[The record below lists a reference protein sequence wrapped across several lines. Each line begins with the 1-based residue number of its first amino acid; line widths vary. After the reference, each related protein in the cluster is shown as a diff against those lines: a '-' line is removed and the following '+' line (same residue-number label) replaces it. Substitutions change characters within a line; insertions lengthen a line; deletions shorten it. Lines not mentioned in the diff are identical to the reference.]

1 MCVILYRLVHM
12 YMLMYIGNDDI
23 IVYKSGGVIGVF
35 WCFIPLGK
43 GRKFSNLFGD
53 FGGKIGGLN
62 WIFL

>member
-1 MCVILYRLVHM
+1 MIVVCIRAGACLGYFLCLV
-12 YMLMYIGNDDI
+12 
-23 IVYKSGGVIGVF
+23 
-35 WCFIPLGK
+35 PLGK